1 MQRVE
6 KAKKRQL
13 LKRSWHGQ
21 RKEVFSYS
29 PTGNRKRKLSFSN
42 DTRTVRKKNCNT
54 PDKQIGKFFFTLFQ
68 RMTKELKLNSQTKKD
83 QQQLLKA

>member
-1 MQRVE
+1 MERVE

-21 RKEVFSYS
+21 RKEAFSYS
-29 PTGNRKRKLSFSN
+29 PTDKENCRSAM
-42 DTRTVRKKNCNT
+42 TRVRSEKKNCNT